1 MATSRRGTAAGR
13 AAGAAASSSFA
24 GSSSG
29 VGGDVT
35 IRWNADG
42 LRELL
47 QSENGPIAKDLARR
61 GYKVSNQAKRL
72 CPVDTGRLR
81 SSITMVLESDSEGL
95 YAVVGTNVDYAEHV
109 EFGTSTQ
116 RPQPFLRPALKAAT

>member
-1 MATSRRGTAAGR
+1 MEARLV
-13 AAGAAASSSFA
+13 F
-24 GSSSG
+24 
-29 VGGDVT
+29 
-35 IRWNADG
+35 NPDG

-47 QSENGPIAKDLARR
+47 QSENGYIAKDLARR
-61 GYKVSNQAKRL
+61 GNKVSNQAKRL

-81 SSITMVLESDSEGL
+81 SSITMVLGQDGDGL
-95 YAVVGTNVDYAEHV
+95 FAMVGTNVDYAEYV